1 MTTGSG
7 HRQRHGGSLVGVP
20 LSTNW
25 RCVFLPLSPLPSL
38 AERGTGSDVLS
49 PPPDMRA
56 CTSNPCANN
65 GTCTTMQKGH
75 YQCTC
80 APGFSGETCQKKD
93 GPCEV
98 NG

>member
-1 MTTGSG
+1 MTVGSG
-7 HRQRHGGSLVGVP
+7 HRQRHGGSLAGVP
-20 LSTNW
+20 LLTSW
-25 RCVFLPLSPLPSL
+25 RCVFLPLPPSPPW
-38 AERGTGSDVLS
+38 SDALS

-80 APGFSGETCQKKD
+80 APGFSGENCQKKD

>member
-1 MTTGSG
+1 MEAAWL
-7 HRQRHGGSLVGVP
+7 GSLSGPVGGVSSCLCP
-20 LSTNW
+20 
-25 RCVFLPLSPLPSL
+25 PSPPW
-38 AERGTGSDVLS
+38 SDVLS

-80 APGFSGETCQKKD
+80 APGFSGENCQKKD